1 LSCVA
6 PIATAQPQSLQQLLA
21 TSGSPFIPF
30 VLFLSFY
37 SCLFSGEELCS
48 EAATS
53 ACAKNFIVFL
63 AEGLLLTFVSP
74 LDLLAH
80 GWPVV
85 GDNGVICQ
93 TMPDT
98 HYRPTFKAVRE
109 VLHSLRSKTNTTSV
123 VGTWSSSASCFG
135 WLTAATPCDTVFART
150 NTFFTLLTRSSRCG
164 WWLDLSAV
172 RLCRSTGRLRL

>member
-1 LSCVA
+1 MWHPSPRHSRRACSDCWPPPVA
-6 PIATAQPQSLQQLLA
+6 
-21 TSGSPFIPF
+21 F
-30 VLFLSFY
+30 VLSFSFN
-37 SCLFSGEELCS
+37 SCLCSGEELS
-48 EAATS
+48 PATS
-53 ACAKNFIVFL
+53 ACANTTWFSCP
-63 AEGLLLTFVSP
+63 EDLLLTFVSP

-135 WLTAATPCDTVFART
+135 
-150 NTFFTLLTRSSRCG
+150 S
-164 WWLDLSAV
+164 
-172 RLCRSTGRLRL
+172 

>member
-1 LSCVA
+1 MMLGRALFFCFVLSCVA
-6 PIATAQPQSLQQLLA
+6 PIATAQPQSLQRLLA

-30 VLFLSFY
+30 VLSLSFN
-37 SCLFSGEELCS
+37 SCLCSGEGLGP
-48 EAATS
+48 ATS
-53 ACAKNFIVFL
+53 ACANTTWFSCI
-63 AEGLLLTFVSP
+63 EDLLLTFVSP

-135 WLTAATPCDTVFART
+135 SLPAATPCSQPLFAH
-150 NTFFTLLTRSSRCG
+150 
-164 WWLDLSAV
+164 
-172 RLCRSTGRLRL
+172 